1 MPAIAQIY
9 NFRLNVTFDMNGGTG
24 GPNVGLSSGKTSD
37 YIPYTI
43 SVNLPSS
50 VPTRSGYEFLG
61 WATSASATAASYSAG
76 GTYSYT
82 FYDATYG
89 ETTTHTTILYAV
101 WKHVNAYVYF
111 NANGGSGAPSTIS
124 HWQGHSVTLPS
135 TTPTRS
141 GYNFLG
147 WAKSADATTAA
158 YLPGETYALYTTV
171 TLYAVWTPATSEVS
185 ASNGTLGTALTI
197 SISRYV
203 NTYKHKLEY
212 SFGNSHGDIA
222 MYVNTSYTWTPP
234 LSLAAQ
240 FPNATSG
247 TCTITCKTF
256 DGSTLIGTKT
266 VSITLSIPDSVKCGI
281 STVTLSETVSGIATK
296 FGGFVQGH
304 SKIRVTATY
313 DTSNAQGA
321 TVSSISITI
330 NGQTLAANNAVTNEI
345 SNYGTL
351 SFSVTITD
359 SRGRTETYTGT
370 YNVYAYATPTITHK
384 ASRAA
389 ATPSSIVVEYTH
401 GISPCGDHNDKKIEI
416 HYKKTTE
423 QYYTEIPEI
432 TPSAYSG
439 TASYTITDTDPNATY
454 LVKTIV
460 SDAFN
465 SVSVESKVAATGNRI
480 VHISARKKTI
490 SLHNT
495 NPDDNNDHEF
505 KIMVFH
511 EGIIIGATALTE
523 NQLRA
528 LLALI

>member
-1 MPAIAQIY
+1 MSNYHPHQLKWSY
-9 NFRLNVTFDMNGGTG
+9 DGNGTNVSGVPSAGQHKWAHTSDNYPFIVSITLGSAPTRTYFTFNGWSTSSTATSGYAAGASYSAAFANASENVKEIKFYATWTHNTAYVNYDANGGTG
-24 GPNVGLSSGKTSD
+24 
-37 YIPYTI
+37 
-43 SVNLPSS
+43 
-50 VPTRSGYEFLG
+50 
-61 WATSASATAASYSAG
+61 
-76 GTYSYT
+76 
-82 FYDATYG
+82 
-89 ETTTHTTILYAV
+89 
-101 WKHVNAYVYF
+101 
-111 NANGGSGAPSTIS
+111 APSRQS
-124 HWQGHSVTLPS
+124 HWAGYSVTLSS
-135 TTPTRS
+135 TKPTRS

-147 WAKSADATTAA
+147 WAKSASATEAT
-158 YLPGETYALYTTV
+158 YLAGGTYALYTTV
-171 TLYAVWTPATSEVS
+171 TLYAVWESAVSEVS

-212 SFGNSHGDIA
+212 SFGNSTGTIA
-222 MYVNTSYTWTPP
+222 TNVDTSYSWTPP

-256 DGSTLIGTKT
+256 NGSTLVGTKT
-266 VSITLSIPDSVKCGI
+266 VSITLSIPDTVKCGI
-281 STVTLSETVSGIATK
+281 SAVALSETVSGIAAK

-304 SKIRVTATY
+304 SKVRVTATY

-330 NGQTLAANNAVTNEI
+330 NGQTLTANNAVTNEI

-351 SFSVTITD
+351 SFSVTIKD
-359 SRGRTETYTGT
+359 SRGRTATYTGT
-370 YNVYAYATPTITHK
+370 YNVYAYATPTVTHR
-384 ASRAA
+384 AARAA
-389 ATPSSIVVEYTH
+389 ATPSSIIVEYTH

-432 TPSAYSG
+432 TPNAYSG
-439 TASYTITDTDPNATY
+439 TATYTITDTDPNATY

-465 SVSVESKVAATGNRI
+465 SVSFESKVAATGNRI

-495 NPDDNNDHEF
+495 NPDDGKDHEF
-505 KIMVFH
+505 EIMVFH
-511 EGIIIGATALTE
+511 QGIMVGSQMLTE
-523 NQLRA
+523 AQLTA

>member
-1 MPAIAQIY
+1 MPAVAQIY
-9 NFRLNVTFDMNGGTG
+9 NFRLNITFDANGGTG
-24 GPNVGLSSGKTSD
+24 GPNVGITSGKTSD

-43 SVNLPSS
+43 SETLPNS
-50 VPTRSGYEFLG
+50 VPTRSYYEFLG

-82 FYDATYG
+82 FYDAAYG
-89 ETTTHTTILYAV
+89 ETTTHTTKLYAV
-101 WKHVNAYVYF
+101 WAHNTAYVNYD
-111 NANGGSGAPSTIS
+111 ANGGTGAPSRQS
-124 HWQGHSVTLPS
+124 HWAGYSVTLS
-135 TTPTRS
+135 DTKPTRS
-141 GYNFLG
+141 GYLFAG
-147 WAKSADATTAA
+147 WSKSASATEAT
-158 YLPGETYALYTTV
+158 YLPGGTYALYTTV
-171 TLYAVWTPATSEVS
+171 TLYAVWTPAASEVS

-212 SFGNSHGDIA
+212 SFGNSTGTIA
-222 MYVNTSYTWTPP
+222 TNVDTSYSWTPP

-256 DGSTLIGTKT
+256 NGSTLVGTKT
-266 VSITLSIPDSVKCGI
+266 VSITLNIPNTVKCGI
-281 STVTLSETVSGIATK
+281 SSVALSETVSGIAAK

-304 SKIRVTATY
+304 SKIRVTVTY
-313 DTSNAQGA
+313 DTSNAHGA
-321 TVSSISITI
+321 TVSSVSITI
-330 NGQTLAANNAVTNEI
+330 NGQTLTANNAVTNEI

-351 SFSVTITD
+351 SFSVTIKD
-359 SRGRTETYTGT
+359 SRGRTATYNGT
-370 YNVYAYATPTITHK
+370 YNVYAYATPTVTHK

-389 ATPSSIVVEYTH
+389 STPSNIVVEYTH
-401 GISPCGDHNDKKIEI
+401 EISPCDDHNDKKIEI

-423 QYYTEIPEI
+423 QYYTEIPSI

-439 TASYTITDTDPNATY
+439 TGSYTITDTDPNATY
-454 LVKTIV
+454 LVKTFV

-465 SVSVESKVAATGNRI
+465 SATVENKVAATGNRI
-480 VHISARKKTI
+480 VHISAQKKTI

-495 NPDDNNDHEF
+495 NPADGKDHEF

-511 EGIIIGATALTE
+511 EGIMIGTQTLTE
-523 NQLRA
+523 AKLAA

>member
-1 MPAIAQIY
+1 MPAILTKNAVFNVIY
-9 NFRLNVTFDMNGGTG
+9 
-24 GPNVGLSSGKTSD
+24 
-37 YIPYTI
+37 
-43 SVNLPSS
+43 
-50 VPTRSGYEFLG
+50 
-61 WATSASATAASYSAG
+61 
-76 GTYSYT
+76 
-82 FYDATYG
+82 
-89 ETTTHTTILYAV
+89 
-101 WKHVNAYVYF
+101 
-111 NANGGSGAPSTIS
+111 NANGGSGAPTNQTAAWDISDTEEKSVLLSSKSPNRTYYTFSGWAYTETGAVAKQPGDYVYHVFNGLEDETYDLTLYAKWSHNTAYVNYDANGGSGAPSRQS
-124 HWQGHSVTLPS
+124 HWEGYNVTLS
-135 TTPTRS
+135 NKRPTRS
-141 GYNFLG
+141 GYNFVG
-147 WAKSADATTAA
+147 WAKKANATKAA

-212 SFGNSHGDIA
+212 SFGNSTGTIA
-222 MYVNTSYTWTPP
+222 TNVDTSYSWTPP

-247 TCTITCKTF
+247 TCTITCKTYN
-256 DGSTLIGTKT
+256 GSTLIGTKT
-266 VSITLSIPDSVKCGI
+266 TTLTLNIPDTVKCGI
-281 STVTLSETVSGIATK
+281 SAVTLSETVSGIVAK

-304 SKIRVTATY
+304 SKVRVTATY

-330 NGQTLAANNAVTNEI
+330 NGQTLTANNAVTNEI

-351 SFSVTITD
+351 SFSVTIKD
-359 SRGRTETYTGT
+359 SRGRTATYTGT
-370 YNVYAYATPTITHK
+370 YNVYAYATPTITH
-384 ASRAA
+384 RAARSA

-432 TPSAYSG
+432 TPNVYSG
-439 TASYTITDTDPNATY
+439 TATYTITDTDPNATY

-465 SVSVESKVAATGNRI
+465 SVSFESKVAATGNRI

-495 NPDDNNDHEF
+495 NPDDGKDHEF

-511 EGIIIGATALTE
+511 EGIVIGETALTE
-523 NQLRA
+523 AQLTA

>member
-1 MPAIAQIY
+1 MPAIVGANAIFNVIY
-9 NFRLNVTFDMNGGTG
+9 NANGGTG
-24 GPNVGLSSGKTSD
+24 APPNQTSQWILANTAEKSVLLSSKS
-37 YIPYTI
+37 
-43 SVNLPSS
+43 
-50 VPTRSGYEFLG
+50 PTRTYFTFSGWAYTASGAVAKQPGDRVYHVFNGYEDE
-61 WATSASATAASYSAG
+61 
-76 GTYSYT
+76 TYNCN
-82 FYDATYG
+82 
-89 ETTTHTTILYAV
+89 LYAI
-101 WKHVNAYVYF
+101 WAHDTAYVNY
-111 NANGGSGAPSTIS
+111 NANGGSGAPSSQS
-124 HWQGHSVTLPS
+124 HWAGYSVTLSS
-135 TTPTRS
+135 TKPTRS
-141 GYNFLG
+141 GYNFVG
-147 WAKSADATTAA
+147 WAKTAGATTAA
-158 YLPGETYALYTTV
+158 YLPGETYPLYTTV
-171 TLYAVWTPATSEVS
+171 TLYAVWSPATSEVS

-212 SFGNSHGDIA
+212 SFGNSTGTIA
-222 MYVNTSYTWTPP
+222 TNVDTSYSWTPP

-256 DGSTLIGTKT
+256 NGSTLVGTKT
-266 VSITLSIPDSVKCGI
+266 VSITLSIPNTVKCGI
-281 STVTLSETVSGIATK
+281 SAVALSETVSGIAAK

-304 SKIRVTATY
+304 SKVRVTATY

-330 NGQTLAANNAVTNEI
+330 NGQTLTANNAVTNEI

-351 SFSVTITD
+351 SFSVTIKD
-359 SRGRTETYTGT
+359 SRGRTATYTGT
-370 YNVYAYATPTITHK
+370 YNVYAYATPTVTHR
-384 ASRAA
+384 AARAA
-389 ATPSSIVVEYTH
+389 ATPSSIIVEYTH

-432 TPSAYSG
+432 TPNAYSG
-439 TASYTITDTDPNATY
+439 TATYTITDTDPNATY

-465 SVSVESKVAATGNRI
+465 SVSFESKVAATGNRI

-495 NPDDNNDHEF
+495 NPDDGNDHEF
-505 KIMVFH
+505 KVMVFH
-511 EGIIIGATALTE
+511 EGIMIGSKTLTE
-523 NQLRA
+523 SQLTA